1 MDPQMQRFVQQQ
13 QQAAQVQV
21 LQNRKLLLNYGWKC
35 CVDGSSFIASF
46 IIDLILWIMRL
57 LVVVVL
63 VGGAIKL
70 NVSSRESLSK
80 MSFR

>member
-1 MDPQMQRFVQQQ
+1 
-13 QQAAQVQV
+13 
-21 LQNRKLLLNYGWKC
+21 
-35 CVDGSSFIASF
+35 
-46 IIDLILWIMRL
+46 MRL

-80 MSFR
+80 MSYPKGHISLSFTIYFQNCNNCNIDISEKQNETIKCYPNVNYSGL